1 MTAIRI
7 ACSECR
13 HENEPERLYCHN
25 CGARLDRSGATQE
38 KTAHDP
44 RESHRRLQ
52 KMLAPPNQ
60 FRRNFFNVSKLV
72 LAAAAVA
79 AVVQIALPPDVPA
92 PSKALPSQIDLELEN
107 VASHRRPGPLEY
119 TQDQINAYLAYR
131 LAGKKKALDKPYL
144 SFKSA
149 TVLLQEET
157 CAIAIERSL
166 FGYSLFSRA
175 SYRVEAG
182 RGKIA
187 ALNNGA
193 WLGRLPVHPAIM
205 KFGDIIFADLW
216 SALDRERKLI
226 AKVGSITVHDGSV
239 TIAAP

>member
-1 MTAIRI
+1 MSTMTATRI

-92 PSKALPSQIDLELEN
+92 PSKALPSQIDLEVEN
-107 VASHRRPGPLEY
+107 VASHQRPGPLEY
-119 TQDQINAYLAYR
+119 SQDQINAYLAY
-131 LAGKKKALDKPYL
+131 
-144 SFKSA
+144 
-149 TVLLQEET
+149 
-157 CAIAIERSL
+157 
-166 FGYSLFSRA
+166 
-175 SYRVEAG
+175 
-182 RGKIA
+182 
-187 ALNNGA
+187 
-193 WLGRLPVHPAIM
+193 
-205 KFGDIIFADLW
+205 
-216 SALDRERKLI
+216 
-226 AKVGSITVHDGSV
+226 
-239 TIAAP
+239 

>member
-1 MTAIRI
+1 MTATRI

-25 CGARLDRSGATQE
+25 CGARLDRSGAVQE
-38 KTAHDP
+38 KTADDP
-44 RESHRRLQ
+44 RESLRRLQ
-52 KMLAPPNQ
+52 KMLAPPSQ

-79 AVVQIALPPDVPA
+79 AVVEIALPPDIPA

-107 VASHRRPGPLEY
+107 VASHQRPGPLQY
-119 TQDQINAYLAYR
+119 TQDQVNAYLAYR

-144 SFKSA
+144 TFKGA

-166 FGYSLFSRA
+166 FGYSLFSRV

-187 ALNNGA
+187 AVNNGA

-216 SALDRERKLI
+216 SALDRERKLV
-226 AKVGSITVHDGSV
+226 AKMGGMSLHDGSV
-239 TIAAP
+239 TIVAP